1 MMKLPHV
8 IKTLTS
14 EAEFTLKEKGST
26 FLSISKPVGSE
37 EEAKMFLNSTR
48 KKYYDATHHCFSYK
62 LINNQFKYSDDGEPS
77 GTAGIRI
84 YNAQNHF
91 ELTNL
96 ITIVARN
103 FSGIKLGV
111 GLLGKTYYES
121 AFQNLNSSVIIEK
134 QLYQLAEIKYQ
145 FDQSKMV
152 HHLISKYSVKIEQS
166 IFESSPKIK
175 CFVPIDNSKNFAG
188 EMNSFFHAG
197 IHLNFKTKFE
207 YLQKQDFAN
216 KF

>member
-14 EAEFTLKEKGST
+14 ETEFTLKEKGST

-37 EEAKMFLNSTR
+37 EEAKMFLKSTR

-62 LINNQFKYSDDGEPS
+62 LVNNQFKYSDDGEPS

-103 FSGIKLGV
+103 FGGIKLGV
-111 GLLGKTYYES
+111 GLLGKTYFES
-121 AFQNLNSSVIIEK
+121 AFQNLNSSAIIEK

-152 HHLISKYSVKIEQS
+152 HHLISKYSVKIGQS
-166 IFESSPKIK
+166 TFESSPKIE
-175 CFVPIDNSKNFAG
+175 CFVPIDNSKNLAG